1 MGPERRVSLP
11 MTKRDWVAP
20 SRRRRIPAALPNLK
34 AISGVMGYRFAVPRM
49 PSVPN
54 SLRPDMMMIG
64 CFLEFTFW
72 ETWLRGSRQSE
83 LIRLSLPVGDYARE
97 LDLGF
102 DE

>member
-1 MGPERRVSLP
+1 

-64 CFLEFTFW
+64 Y
-72 ETWLRGSRQSE
+72 S
-83 LIRLSLPVGDYARE
+83 LSLLFGRLGSVARGRAGCFGF
-97 LDLGF
+97 LSPLGIMLGSWT
-102 DE
+102 